1 MEHRS
6 VVDEEHP
13 DRSADA
19 VDEVTEVEIFGAV
32 YHVRGRQDRDY
43 LQQVA
48 ALVDRT
54 MRDVA
59 GRTRRA
65 DAGKIA
71 ILAALNIAD
80 ELLQSRNTQEGERV
94 EIRDRVTALTRELQD
109 ALGR

>member
-1 MEHRS
+1 M
-6 VVDEEHP
+6 DEERP
-13 DRSADA
+13 ERSAEA
-19 VDEVTEVEIFGAV
+19 VDGVTEVRIFGAA
-32 YHVRGRQDRDY
+32 YHVRGRQDGEY

-48 ALVDRT
+48 GMVDRT

-59 GRTRRA
+59 GRTGMA

-94 EIRDRVTALTRELQD
+94 EIRDRVTALTRELQQ